1 MSRLHQFL
9 FKQYFKIHVFCLLM
23 IVTFRFLMDV
33 HVGLFMWLVV
43 VTSVCSVLIGITTKP
58 FFLSK
63 DVYAIVAVSACFSLT
78 LVSWRFLWV
87 ALAID
92 LRNMMHFLVVM
103 LIFALVTFIISKKL
117 PHRKR
122 KSWRSKRLIRR
133 LKYIGWSLL
142 VFLFFYQVVLSYLL
156 RPNFLTVLSLSVSHV
171 NLLVIIWT
179 YFDLRKL
186 YRLQRLR

>member
-1 MSRLHQFL
+1 MSRLRLFL

-23 IVTFRFLMDV
+23 IVTFR
-33 HVGLFMWLVV
+33 LFMNVRVGFLLWLVIV
-43 VTSVCSVLIGITTKP
+43 ISACNVLIGLATKTY
-58 FFLSK
+58 FLSK
-63 DVYAIVAVSACFSLT
+63 DVYTIVAASACFSLS
-78 LVSWRFLWV
+78 LISWRFLWV

-92 LRNMMHFLVVM
+92 LRNMSHFLIAM
-103 LIFALVTFIISKKL
+103 LLFAGVTFVITKLL

-122 KSWRSKRLIRR
+122 RPRKSGRLMRKLR
-133 LKYIGWSLL
+133 YTGWALL

-179 YFDLRKL
+179 YFDLKKL
-186 YRLQRLR
+186 HRLQI